1 MAVGRWRAG
10 GASIA
15 SAIADSG
22 PNAGPSA
29 RGGPAIV
36 PHPRNPAPGHAGHA
50 HGDIRAAVVQTE
62 SDLGWAQYDLPERAD
77 SAAGVM
83 RLLGQYPNYCGG
95 GKAATRSLPSRSLP
109 GETAPSLVRRMV
121 QGRQE
126 AMGRSGRFAHAS
138 GDSGH
143 QPGAVGGG
151 PGSRRRDGPVGGDGQ
166 SGRWAS
172 RGRWAS
178 GGDGPVGGDR
188 ASGGDGAESRGV
200 RASHGDTERGRVPRG
215 RVPRGRGP
223 EARPERGGAFLVSCR
238 GAAIAAVCS
247 ARPPRDAH
255 RSGPARAGT
264 CRPRAR

>member
-1 MAVGRWRAG
+1 MTDLMPLCPDTARYRDGRSPAGCRVAHAWPDSGRRQVHGRGTLEGG

-36 PHPRNPAPGHAGHA
+36 PHPRNPAASHAGHA
-50 HGDIRAAVVQTE
+50 HGDLRAVVVQTE

-121 QGRQE
+121 QGTQE

-138 GDSGH
+138 GDS
-143 QPGAVGGG
+143 
-151 PGSRRRDGPVGGDGQ
+151 
-166 SGRWAS
+166 
-172 RGRWAS
+172 
-178 GGDGPVGGDR
+178 
-188 ASGGDGAESRGV
+188 
-200 RASHGDTERGRVPRG
+200 SH
-215 RVPRGRGP
+215 
-223 EARPERGGAFLVSCR
+223 
-238 GAAIAAVCS
+238 
-247 ARPPRDAH
+247 
-255 RSGPARAGT
+255 
-264 CRPRAR
+264 